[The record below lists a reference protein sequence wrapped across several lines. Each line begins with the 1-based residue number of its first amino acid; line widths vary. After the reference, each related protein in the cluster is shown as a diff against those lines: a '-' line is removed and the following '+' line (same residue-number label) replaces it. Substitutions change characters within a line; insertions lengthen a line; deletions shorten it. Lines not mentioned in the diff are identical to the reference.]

1 MTYIIYG
8 LNDFL
13 IKNELDNIIKKNKI
27 DNDSITNYN
36 NESLLE
42 DILND
47 AETIPLFSDKKLIL
61 VEGDIFDS
69 NNSKVLEKYLK
80 KENLS
85 TILVFIIR
93 SEKLDERK
101 KIIKLISNKIDCNKV
116 NINSFAKKLFEDYE
130 ISNTTLNK
138 LINRVGVDLY
148 NLSNEIEKL
157 KIFKINEK
165 IITDEDLFITIKNID
180 DDIFGFIDSVVN
192 KNYEKVVEVYHEL
205 LKKNGEPI
213 AIIVMIANQIRLLY
227 QTKLLCSR
235 GITSDGIAS
244 ALEVHPYRV
253 KLALE
258 KGGNYSEK
266 TLLDLLLKLADLDVS
281 IKSGKI
287 DADIGLEL
295 FLLGM

>member
-258 KGGNYSEK
+258 KGRNYSEK

>member
-13 IKNELDNIIKKNKI
+13 IKSAIDSIIKKNKI
-27 DNDSITNYN
+27 DSDSITNYN
-36 NESLLE
+36 NEFVLE

-47 AETIPLFSDKKLIL
+47 AETMPLFGDKKLIL
-61 VEGDIFDS
+61 VDGDIFDN

-85 TILVFIIR
+85 TIIVFIIR
-93 SEKLDERK
+93 NEKLDERK
-101 KIIKLISNKIDCNKV
+101 KIIKLISNKIECNKV
-116 NINSFAKKLFEDYE
+116 NVNSFAKNLFEGYQ
-130 ISNTTLNK
+130 INNTTINK
-138 LINRVGVDLY
+138 LIIRVGENLY
-148 NLSNEIEKL
+148 NLTNEIEKL
-157 KIFKINEK
+157 KIFKINDK
-165 IITDEDLFITIKNID
+165 IINDDDLVITVKNVD
-180 DDIFGFIDSVVN
+180 DDIFGFIDSVIN
-192 KNYEKVVEVYHEL
+192 KNYEKIVEVYHEL

-213 AIIVMIANQIRLLY
+213 AIIVMIANQVRLLY
-227 QTKLLCSR
+227 QTKLLYSR

-244 ALEVHPYRV
+244 TLEVHPYRV

-258 KGGNYSEK
+258 KGKNYSEK
-266 TLLDLLLKLADLDVS
+266 TLLGLLEKLADLDIA

-287 DADIGLEL
+287 EADIGLEL